1 MKRLLYIN
9 LLFISVLSIAQTEV
23 SIQADTNQALIGD
36 IINVTLNVQSN
47 ENIIWPE
54 FKDLITPLELQQIN
68 SIDSTKLRGLN
79 SYTQNLSIQQFDT
92 GRVVFPSL
100 PFITVN
106 GDTFYSDSLAFAFLE
121 MPLDTTNA
129 VFDIKEPVAVPFNF
143 EEAKPYIYSSIGLI
157 LLILLLYYLIRKINN
172 REKKTEEV
180 VELIP
185 CEVEALNALKTL
197 EREDLCEKGLIKEHY
212 VRLTEILRNY
222 FDREFEIETLESTTD
237 ETLTLLEE
245 SKVDKLLLEQIST
258 LLEEA
263 DLVKFA
269 KSNPDSKINASFMTK
284 SYRIIEDCHQMK
296 KEEDN
301 V

>member
-1 MKRLLYIN
+1 
-9 LLFISVLSIAQTEV
+9 LSIAQTEV

-54 FKDLITPLELQQIN
+54 FKDVITPLELQQVN

-100 PFITVN
+100 PFITAN
-106 GDTFYSDSLAFAFLE
+106 GDTFYSDSLAFTFLE
-121 MPLDTTNA
+121 VPLDTTNA

-157 LLILLLYYLIRKINN
+157 LLILLLYYLIRKINT
-172 REKKTEEV
+172 REKRTEEV

-197 EREDLCEKGLIKEHY
+197 EREGLCEKGLIKEHY

-237 ETLTLLEE
+237 ETLILLEE

-296 KEEDN
+296 KEEGN